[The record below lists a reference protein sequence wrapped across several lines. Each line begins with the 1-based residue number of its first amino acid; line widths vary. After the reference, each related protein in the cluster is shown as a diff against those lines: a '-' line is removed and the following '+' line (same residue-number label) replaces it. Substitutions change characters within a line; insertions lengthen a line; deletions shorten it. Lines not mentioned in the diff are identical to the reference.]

1 MIALGDGVAVA
12 GLASSVI
19 AVLVGLKVRTSAA
32 ELRTDIAELEN
43 RIVQRINGTY
53 VRADICALRM
63 ENAAS
68 RSTERDGDAGA
79 G

>member
-53 VRADICALRM
+53 VRADTCALRM
-63 ENAAS
+63 ENAAI
-68 RSTERDGDAGA
+68 RATERDGDAGA